1 MLSSPFQVRCLLL
14 CLILMVAFS
23 ALSARL
29 IQIQLVDRQRYAESS
44 HKAFHRV
51 ERLPAMRGMIV
62 DRHEEP
68 LAKSVPVSTLYVDK
82 NHLRDPKVVSYGLAY
97 QEASMEK
104 GWDILDDKSRAQ
116 RIRSLRGEILAHHS
130 PEDIVERHFDFAV
143 SILARPLQLKRNELR
158 ERIQT
163 SRGTWVPVVKD
174 LPEDVAEDLRQ
185 VVSENWIEGFAFQNS
200 IKRWYTTP
208 NRASHLI
215 GYTGEIEKVGE
226 DGQPEY
232 KVVGRFGVERTMED
246 WLTGRDGWREH
257 SRDARG
263 LLIPGDES
271 SLFPPRSG
279 LNVQLTIDMGL
290 QSIVEEELEGGL
302 RQFNSKKGAV
312 VMLDP
317 KTGELLAMASRPHF
331 NLNKRDKIVE
341 HGYNYALQAVYEPG
355 STIKMVAAAGA
366 LDQGL
371 VSPNTIIH
379 CHWGN
384 YRNGPVVV
392 KDAYPKGDLS
402 FTEILKK
409 SNNIGTYK
417 MGLML
422 GPNRFYRYL
431 RDFGFGSKTGIALSG
446 ESAGLA
452 RNTGNPVD
460 FSRATFGYATNVTPL
475 QLTAAYGAIA
485 GDGKLRRP
493 QVVKAVVANDGSLV
507 ERFQSQPIRQVVK
520 SSTAKRMRQAL
531 KSVTQEGGTAIRAAV
546 SGFEVAGKTGTC
558 RKYVPGVGYIDG
570 HYIVSFVGMMPA
582 EDPTFVCLVVIDDP
596 RPNDEELKIYGGTIA
611 APIFSRISTRAA
623 SYLNLE
629 PTEEIEPAEPALT
642 GVASNR

>member
-1 MLSSPFQVRCLLL
+1 MSTSPFQTRCLFL
-14 CLILMVAFS
+14 CSILMIGLSV
-23 ALSARL
+23 LSARL

-44 HKAFHRV
+44 RKAFHR
-51 ERLPAMRGMIV
+51 EEKIIAMRGWIV
-62 DRHEEP
+62 DRNQEP

-82 NHLRDPKVVSYGLAY
+82 NHLRDPKVVSYGLAF
-97 QEASMEK
+97 QEASAEK
-104 GWDILDDKSRAQ
+104 GWNEMDDKARAR
-116 RIRSLRGEILAHHS
+116 RIRSLRGEILSHYP
-130 PEDIVERHFDFAV
+130 PEEIVDRHFDFAV
-143 SILARPLQLKRNELR
+143 GILSRPLGMKRAELR
-158 ERIQT
+158 ERIHT
-163 SRGTWVPVVKD
+163 SRGTWVPLIKD
-174 LPEDVAEDLRQ
+174 LPEDVAENLRQ
-185 VVSENWIEGFAFQNS
+185 MVAENWIEGFAFQNS

-208 NRASHLI
+208 NRATHLM
-215 GYTGEIEKVGE
+215 GYISEIQETGE

-232 KVVGRFGVERTMED
+232 RMVGRFGVERTMESF
-246 WLTGRDGWREH
+246 LAGRDGWRKH

-263 LLIPGDES
+263 LLLPGDES
-271 SLFPPRSG
+271 SLLPPRAG

-290 QSIVEEELEGGL
+290 QSIVEEELEKGL
-302 RQFNSKKGAV
+302 KEFNSKKGAV
-312 VMLDP
+312 VLLDP

-371 VSPNTIIH
+371 VSPSTIIH

-409 SNNIGTYK
+409 SNNVGTYK

-431 RDFGFGSKTGIALSG
+431 SDFGFGQKTGIALSG

-485 GDGKLRRP
+485 SDGKLRRP
-493 QVVKAVVANDGSLV
+493 QVIKAVVTNDGSEV
-507 ERFQSQPIRQVVK
+507 ERYQPQTVRQVVK
-520 SSTAKRMRQAL
+520 PRTAEILRQSL
-531 KSVTQEGGTAIRAAV
+531 KSVTAEGGTAIRARV
-546 SGFEVAGKTGTC
+546 PGFEVAGKTGTV
-558 RKYVPGVGYIDG
+558 RKYVPGRGYIEG
-570 HYIVSFVGMMPA
+570 EYIVSFVGMMPA
-582 EDPTFVCLVVIDDP
+582 DDPAFVCLVVIDDP
-596 RPNDEELKIYGGTIA
+596 KPDDDELKIYGGTIA
-611 APIFSRISTRAA
+611 APVFSRIGVRAA

-629 PTEEIEPAEPALT
+629 PTEEIEPALVD
-642 GVASNR
+642 VAANP